1 MDNRKRARWHRNLQ
15 SLAGTPQI
23 WQLLSFKGKFDPAF
37 FVVEARAKRRLAI
50 SYARLRDKIRN
61 GQCAQGTA
69 LTRKQKHVL
78 GLYDNGTLLRDAKW
92 Q

>member
-1 MDNRKRARWHRNLQ
+1 M
-15 SLAGTPQI
+15 

-37 FVVEARAKRRLAI
+37 FVLEARAKRRLAI

-69 LTRKQKHVL
+69 LTRKQQYL
-78 GLYDNGTLLRDAKW
+78 LALYDNGTLLRDAKW